1 MARRLTLRQY
11 LYCVSIK
18 RNGSDWFINRE
29 LSWLAFNHRVLQE
42 ASHPSNPVIERI
54 RFLGIFSNNLDEFFR
69 VRVANLQRVALVGNK
84 ATTTLGFDV
93 KETLAKV
100 SDRVIAL
107 QAEYNHAFEIAVA
120 DLAKDNIRFVD
131 ETELNDEQQAFAGN
145 YFRRNI
151 RTHLVPIMIGKD
163 VAFPDLLDG
172 SLYLSV
178 GLLLSHKKGSKM
190 QYAIIEVPRH
200 VPRFLVLPSDG
211 SEQIVAFIED
221 IIRLELPRIFGLFQ
235 PEAVVAHA
243 IKVTRDA
250 EIDMDDDLSRSL
262 MEKMRRG
269 VARRRQGDFVRF
281 LYDREMPAAML
292 KMLRDNLSLAE
303 SENVIPGG
311 RYHNKKDLMD
321 FPNLGR
327 VDLMYKRLEVLGHPQ
342 FVRKSSLL
350 DQISKRDILMHYPYH
365 RFGQVVDIL
374 REAAIDPSV
383 QSIKINLYRLARN
396 SQVINALMNASR
408 NGKAVQV
415 VIELSARFDEKHNI
429 EVSNHLQQAG
439 AAVEFGVSGL
449 KVHSKLF
456 LITRHRNRKIERI
469 AHIGTGNFHEEKAK
483 VFCDFAFLTS
493 DPQITGEVDRLF
505 DFFSNNYERPVFRN
519 LIVSPYS
526 TRRKFSQLI
535 QREMDHAKAGRPARI
550 ILKLNNLVD
559 ADMIRKLYA
568 ASNAGVRINLII
580 RGICS
585 LVPGVKGMSEN
596 IQVRSVIGRYLDHA
610 RILVFANDGNPDYY
624 LSSADWMTR
633 NLDRR
638 VEVSVPIWDPLLQSD
653 IATYLDMQLQDTVK
667 ARRVDKRMTNAFILS
682 KGGKEPLNSQEA
694 MHAFHAARLLT

>member
-1 MARRLTLRQY
+1 M
-11 LYCVSIK
+11 SNSK
-18 RNGSDWFINRE
+18 KGSGWFINRE

-42 ASHPSNPVIERI
+42 ASSPVNPVIERI

-93 KETLAKV
+93 KETLAEV
-100 SDRVIAL
+100 SDRVVDL
-107 QAEYNHAFEIAVA
+107 QAEYNVAFERAVA
-120 DLAKDNIRFVD
+120 DLAKNNIRFVNELELD
-131 ETELNDEQQAFAGN
+131 EDQRAFSAN
-145 YFRRNI
+145 YFKMKI
-151 RTHLVPIMIGKD
+151 RTHLVPIMIGQGGS
-163 VAFPDLLDG
+163 FPDLLDG

-178 GLLLSHKKGSKM
+178 GLVLNKKGKHKTE
-190 QYAIIEVPRH
+190 YAILEVPRH
-200 VPRFLVLPSDG
+200 LPRFLVLPSDG
-211 SEQIVAFIED
+211 SEQVVAFIED

-235 PEAVVAHA
+235 PEEVVAFA

-269 VARRRQGDFVRF
+269 VARRKQGDFVRF
-281 LYDREMPAAML
+281 LYDTEMPKGML
-292 KMLRDNLSLAE
+292 KMLKRNLSLEE
-303 SENVIPGG
+303 SENVIPGS

-327 VDLMYKRLEVLGHPQ
+327 KDLMFARLDPLAHPHLLG
-342 FVRKSSLL
+342 KSSLL
-350 DQISKRDILMHYPYH
+350 DQIGKRDILLHYPYH
-365 RFGQVVDIL
+365 QFGQIVDIL
-374 REAAIDPSV
+374 REAAIDPTV
-383 QSIKINLYRLARN
+383 QSIKINLYRLAQN
-396 SQVINALMNASR
+396 SQIINALMNASR
-408 NGKAVQV
+408 NGKAVHV

-429 EVSNHLQQAG
+429 KVSNNLQQAG
-439 AAVEFGVSGL
+439 ATVEFGVRGL

-456 LITRHRNRKIERI
+456 LITRQINRKIQRI
-469 AHIGTGNFHEEKAK
+469 AHVGTGNFHEEKAK

-493 DPQITGEVDRLF
+493 NAQITSEVDRLF
-505 DFFSNNYERPVFRN
+505 QFFSNNYERPVFRS
-519 LIVSPYS
+519 LIVSPFG
-526 TRRKFSQLI
+526 TRRTFSKLI
-535 QREMDHAKAGRPARI
+535 QREMEHARAGKPARVL
-550 ILKLNNLVD
+550 LKLNNLVD

-568 ASNAGVRINLII
+568 ASGAGVRIDLIV

-610 RILVFANDGNPDYY
+610 RIAVFANDGNPDYY

-638 VEVSVPIWDPLLQSD
+638 VEVSVPILDPRLQSD
-653 IATYLDMQLQDTVK
+653 IASYLELQLQDTVK
-667 ARRVDKRMTNAFILS
+667 SRRIDKRMRNPFIRA
-682 KGGKEPLNSQEA
+682 KRGKATVNSQEA
-694 MHAFHAARLLT
+694 MYDLYLNRLKRLRE

>member
-1 MARRLTLRQY
+1 MINN
-11 LYCVSIK
+11 IK
-18 RNGSDWFINRE
+18 GPEWFINRE

-42 ASHPSNPVIERI
+42 ASHPENPVIERI

-69 VRVANLQRVALVGNK
+69 VRVANLQRVALMGNK
-84 ATTTLGFDV
+84 TTTTLGFDV
-93 KETLAKV
+93 KDTLVKV
-100 SDRVIAL
+100 SDRVIEL
-107 QAEYNHAFEIAVA
+107 QSEYNRAFELAIE
-120 DLAKDNIRFVD
+120 DLAKNNIRFVN
-131 ETELNDEQQAFAGN
+131 EKELDLDQQAFAAN
-145 YFRRNI
+145 YFRRKI
-151 RTHLVPIMIGKD
+151 RTHLVPIMIGKN

-172 SLYLSV
+172 SLYLAV
-178 GLLLSHKKGSKM
+178 GLLLRSKGKSKT
-190 QYAIIEVPRH
+190 QYAILEVPRH
-200 VPRFLVLPSDG
+200 LPRFLVLPSDG
-211 SEQIVAFIED
+211 SEQVVAFIED

-235 PEAVVAHA
+235 PEDVVAHA

-281 LYDREMPAAML
+281 LYDRSMPRAML
-292 KMLRDNLSLAE
+292 QMLKDNLSLAE
-303 SENVIPGG
+303 SENVIPGS
-311 RYHNKKDLMD
+311 RYHNKKDLME

-327 VDLMYKRLEVLGHPQ
+327 RDLMYDRMDSLFHPHLL
-342 FVRKSSLL
+342 RKSSLL
-350 DQISKRDILMHYPYH
+350 DQIGKRDILLHYPYH
-365 RFGQVVDIL
+365 QFGQVVDIL
-374 REAAIDPSV
+374 REAAIDPTV

-408 NGKAVQV
+408 NGKNVHV

-429 EVSNHLQQAG
+429 EVSNQLQQSG
-439 AAVEFGVSGL
+439 ALVEFGVSGL

-456 LITRHRNRKIERI
+456 LITRQIDRKVQRI
-469 AHIGTGNFHEEKAK
+469 AHIGTGNFHEEKAR
-483 VFCDFAFLTS
+483 VFCDFAFLTA
-493 DPQITGEVDRLF
+493 DPQITSEVDRLF
-505 DFFSNNYERPVFRN
+505 QFFSNNYERPVFRN

-535 QREMDHAKAGRPARI
+535 QREMQNASEGKPARI
-550 ILKLNNLVD
+550 LLKLNNLVD

-568 ASNAGVRINLII
+568 ASNAGVRVDLII

-585 LVPGVKGMSEN
+585 LIPGVKGMSEN

-610 RILVFANDGNPDYY
+610 RILVFANDGNPLYY

-638 VEVSVPIWDPLLQSD
+638 VEVSVPILDPQLQSD
-653 IATYLDMQLQDTVK
+653 IATYLEMQLQDTVK
-667 ARRVDKRMTNAFILS
+667 ARRVDKRMTNAFVRA
-682 KGGKEPLNSQEA
+682 KGQKEALNSQEA
-694 MHAFHAARLLT
+694 MYQFHLNRLKRSME

>member
-1 MARRLTLRQY
+1 M
-11 LYCVSIK
+11 K
-18 RNGSDWFINRE
+18 GPDWFINRE

-42 ASHPSNPVIERI
+42 ASHPDNPVIERI

-84 ATTTLGFDV
+84 TTTTLGFDV

-100 SDRVIAL
+100 SERVIEL
-107 QAEYNHAFEIAVA
+107 QSEYNHAFELALD
-120 DLAKDNIRFVD
+120 DLAKDNIRFVN
-131 ETELNDEQQAFAGN
+131 EKELNEEQQAFATN
-145 YFRRNI
+145 YFSRKI
-151 RTHLVPIMIGKD
+151 RTHLVPIMIGRD

-172 SLYLSV
+172 SLYLAV
-178 GLLLSHKKGSKM
+178 GLVLNQKGKTKT
-190 QYAIIEVPRH
+190 QYAILEVPRH

-211 SEQIVAFIED
+211 SEQVVAFIED

-235 PEAVVAHA
+235 PEVVVAHA

-281 LYDREMPAAML
+281 LYDREMPAKML
-292 KMLRDNLSLAE
+292 KMLKDNLSLAE
-303 SENVIPGG
+303 SENVIPGS
-311 RYHNKKDLMD
+311 RYHNKKDLME

-327 VDLMYKRLEVLGHPQ
+327 LDLMYRRMDPLVHPQ
-342 FVRKSSLL
+342 LLRKSSLL
-350 DQISKRDILMHYPYH
+350 DQIGKRDILLHYPYH
-365 RFGQVVDIL
+365 QFGQVVDIL

-408 NGKAVQV
+408 NGKTVQV

-429 EVSNHLQQAG
+429 EMSNLLQQAG
-439 AAVEFGVSGL
+439 AVVEFGVSGL

-456 LITRHRNRKIERI
+456 LITRVRDRKVERI
-469 AHIGTGNFHEEKAK
+469 AHIGTGNFHEEKAR
-483 VFCDFAFLTS
+483 VFCDFAFLTA

-505 DFFSNNYERPVFRN
+505 QFLSNNYERPVFRN

-526 TRRKFSQLI
+526 TRRKFSELI
-535 QREMDHAKAGRPARI
+535 QREMQHAREGKPARVL
-550 ILKLNNLVD
+550 LKLNNLVD

-568 ASNAGVRINLII
+568 ASKAGVQVDLIV

-610 RILVFANDGNPDYY
+610 RILVFANDGHPLYF

-638 VEVSVPIWDPLLQSD
+638 VEVSVPILDPLLQSD
-653 IATYLDMQLQDTVK
+653 IATYLEMQLQDTVK
-667 ARRVDKRMTNAFILS
+667 ARRIDKRMTNAFVRP
-682 KGGKEPLNSQEA
+682 KGQKLPLNSQEA
-694 MHAFHAARLLT
+694 MYQFHWDRLNNS

>member
-1 MARRLTLRQY
+1 M
-11 LYCVSIK
+11 K
-18 RNGSDWFINRE
+18 GPDWFINRE

-42 ASHPSNPVIERI
+42 ASHPDNPVIERI

-84 ATTTLGFDV
+84 TTTTLGFDV

-100 SDRVIAL
+100 SERVIEL
-107 QAEYNHAFEIAVA
+107 QTEYNRAFELAVS
-120 DLAKDNIRFVD
+120 DLAKDNIRFVN
-131 ETELNDEQQAFAGN
+131 EKELNEEQRAFASN
-145 YFRRNI
+145 YFKRKI
-151 RTHLVPIMIGKD
+151 LTHLVPIMIGKH

-172 SLYLSV
+172 SLYLAV
-178 GLLLSHKKGSKM
+178 GLLLNQKGKTKT
-190 QYAIIEVPRH
+190 QYAILEVPRH

-211 SEQIVAFIED
+211 SEQVVAFIED

-235 PEAVVAHA
+235 PEEVVAHA

-262 MEKMRRG
+262 MEKMQRG

-281 LYDREMPAAML
+281 LYDQEMPAKMLQML
-292 KMLRDNLSLAE
+292 KNNLSLAE
-303 SENVIPGG
+303 SENVIPGS
-311 RYHNKKDLMD
+311 RYHNKKDLME

-327 VDLMYKRLEVLGHPQ
+327 LDLMYNRMDPLVHPHLW
-342 FVRKSSLL
+342 RKSSLL
-350 DQISKRDILMHYPYH
+350 DQIGKRDILLHYPYH
-365 RFGQVVDIL
+365 QFGQVVDIL

-408 NGKAVQV
+408 NGKAVHV

-429 EVSNHLQQAG
+429 EVSNQLQEAG
-439 AAVEFGVSGL
+439 AVVEFGVSGL

-456 LITRHRNRKIERI
+456 LITRHRDRKVQRI
-469 AHIGTGNFHEEKAK
+469 AHIGTGNFHEEKAR

-505 DFFSNNYERPVFRN
+505 QFFSNNYERPVFRN

-535 QREMDHAKAGRPARI
+535 QREMQHAEDGKPARI
-550 ILKLNNLVD
+550 LLKLNNLVD

-568 ASNAGVRINLII
+568 ASNAGVRVDLIV

-585 LVPGVKGMSEN
+585 LIPGVKGMSEN

-610 RILVFANDGNPDYY
+610 RILVFANDGHPDYY

-638 VEVSVPIWDPLLQSD
+638 VEVSVPILDPMLQSD
-653 IATYLDMQLQDTVK
+653 IATYLEMQLQDTVK
-667 ARRVDKRMTNAFILS
+667 ARRVDKRMTNTFVRS

-694 MHAFHAARLLT
+694 MHAFHAERLKKSTD